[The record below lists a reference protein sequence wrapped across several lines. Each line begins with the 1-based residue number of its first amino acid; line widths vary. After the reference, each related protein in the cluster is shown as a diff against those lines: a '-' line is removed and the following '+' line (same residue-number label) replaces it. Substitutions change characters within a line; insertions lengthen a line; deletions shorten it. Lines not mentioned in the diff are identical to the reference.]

1 MLYISETCIP
11 VHSCLAIF
19 CALHFFHQVADR
31 RDSSLHWSP
40 SHKGQGTLA
49 QNPYETNSIQFLKYY
64 YIILY
69 YIHGRV
75 AYGGGRH
82 WDSPPSIKVLLIIID
97 YIIIIVCPSVHYGR
111 SAKVIWTPYHKRLY
125 LWPSIIRSYNQA
137 ISMSANLG
145 TSYRHECQTV
155 QNQATNG
162 DFHSVACSWVSSSIR
177 EKTWSEWTSRR

>member
-1 MLYISETCIP
+1 MYNIISLDKVSGNTLILYPLSNTVQKNQVRVQIWLNMANSALLLYISADYYFFTTLVGATSHLTFSAKLMLYISETCIP

-75 AYGGGRH
+75 AYRGGGTGIL
-82 WDSPPSIKVLLIIID
+82 PPLL
-97 YIIIIVCPSVHYGR
+97 
-111 SAKVIWTPYHKRLY
+111 
-125 LWPSIIRSYNQA
+125 
-137 ISMSANLG
+137 
-145 TSYRHECQTV
+145 
-155 QNQATNG
+155 
-162 DFHSVACSWVSSSIR
+162 
-177 EKTWSEWTSRR
+177 